1 MMSMINPKLKKLI
14 MRKLED
20 DLCSKE
26 IVPNGRTLWILDS
39 EKQDWFINV
48 TCNGVMEFNSSLSKQ
63 YSDLFSIENRVFSNV
78 LKEWFE
84 KKFEVRIN
92 NSQRRTPNLQYL
104 VEDALKSK
112 NGKWELGERYG
123 FSYDF
128 VKTYLLIQKQNK
140 KVLVEDFFISL

>member
-1 MMSMINPKLKKLI
+1 MSVINPKLKKLI

-20 DLCSKE
+20 DLSTKE
-26 IVPNGRTLWILDS
+26 IIPNGRTLWILDS

-63 YSDLFSIENRVFSNV
+63 YSDLFSIENRVFSKI
-78 LKEWFE
+78 LIEWFE

-104 VEDALKSK
+104 VEVVLNSK
-112 NGKWELGERYG
+112 NGKWDLSERYG

-128 VKTYLLIQKQNK
+128 VKKFLSIEKLNK
-140 KVLVEDFFISL
+140 RVLVEDFFISL